1 MEYGAHL
8 PLVDLGGGWSL
19 AALRRYARAA
29 VDLGYSYLCA
39 NDHFT
44 FSRPWL
50 DGLTALAAVIDES
63 ADMTLATTV
72 ALPVLR
78 GPVSLAKSL
87 SAIDRLSE
95 GRLVAG
101 VGPGS
106 SVADY
111 ALAGVPFE
119 QRWPRFDEA
128 VAVLRSLLRGEPG
141 RTGTFYRSPEAPLQ
155 PRSPQP
161 DGPPIW
167 LASWGS
173 AAGLRRVSRAADG
186 WIASAY
192 NISPDRFAQCLAELR
207 TLDSGR
213 SLPNA
218 LATAWYYTSENAA
231 EAERVRSDVLAPMIN
246 RPVESLRDLPIG
258 PAEACAERLSAFAA
272 AGVERIFLWP
282 LGDDIRQ
289 LELFQERIAPLV
301 VTGT

>member
-19 AALRRYARAA
+19 SALRRYAGAA
-29 VDLGYSYLCA
+29 ADLGYSYLCA

-87 SAIDRLSE
+87 SGIDLLSE

-106 SVADY
+106 SAADY

-119 QRWPRFDEA
+119 QRWRRFDEA
-128 VAVLRSLLRGEPG
+128 VAVLRSLLRGDPG
-141 RTGTFYRSPEAPLQ
+141 WTGTFYHLPDAAAPAAL
-155 PRSPQP
+155 P
-161 DGPPIW
+161 
-167 LASWGS
+167 
-173 AAGLRRVSRAADG
+173 AAGRPTD
-186 WIASAY
+186 
-192 NISPDRFAQCLAELR
+192 
-207 TLDSGR
+207 LD
-213 SLPNA
+213 
-218 LATAWYYTSENAA
+218 
-231 EAERVRSDVLAPMIN
+231 
-246 RPVESLRDLPIG
+246 
-258 PAEACAERLSAFAA
+258 
-272 AGVERIFLWP
+272 
-282 LGDDIRQ
+282 RQ
-289 LELFQERIAPLV
+289 L
-301 VTGT
+301 G